1 MTDLILQNLKDPFGK
16 TLELVLLRERVKM
29 FGEHRPKA
37 GKSHEDRLHSR
48 APEGAVQSPEKS
60 GGEDVRD

>member
-29 FGEHRPKA
+29 FGEQRPQA
-37 GKSHEDRLHSR
+37 GKSHQDRLDSK
-48 APEGAVQSPEKS
+48 APEGAMQSPEKS
-60 GGEDVRD
+60 GGRDVRD